1 MTTLQSPSSSPSA
14 NRSDA
19 PAAGTRGFWP
29 IRDLPVV
36 GWLLAAVIVALV
48 HQWVP
53 EPRWLLLHLLLLG
66 AAGHAILVWSRYF
79 ADTLLRGPATPRRE
93 QSIRLAT
100 FDLGAVAVTIGVAL
114 DGWLLVLAGA
124 VAVALAVTWH
134 VASLAQGLRG
144 RFRSRFAPTVHYYL
158 AAGALLPVGATL
170 GVWLARGLTDP
181 LDARVRIAHAGINV
195 LGWVGLTVLGTL
207 VTLWP
212 TMLRTRLAEG
222 AEKASRA
229 ALPVLV
235 VGIALVAAAA
245 WADQPRV
252 VAVGLVT
259 YLAGVLVLARPMVDA
274 ARVKPPGSFPT
285 WSVGAGVL
293 WLAAM
298 LAWVSVRIAVGGQ
311 WDDGSTALHDAA
323 PFLAAGFVA
332 QVLLGALSYLVPVVL
347 GGGPAAVRAAN
358 RALDSGG
365 ALRVALA
372 NGGLLLCLLPVTSVV
387 RVVASVLVL
396 GALASFVLLLLL
408 AVRSRHRGTATPAS
422 AERPRGQNTG
432 LAAVGVALAV
442 LAVAVGGAVDPAAL
456 GTASSADAGVA
467 PTGRTV
473 EVEVVAGEMRF
484 TPDRVEVAAG
494 DRLVITL
501 RNESAGDVHD
511 LVLETGADTGRIAP
525 GEEAVLDVGVVGR
538 NLDGWCSVVG
548 HRQMGMTFDVEVAGG
563 DPDASGGDAAG
574 DAADTAEPAGHED
587 HGHDASGAPI
597 SSAGEPG
604 PGFAAYD
611 PVLPPLAPGRV
622 HRRTFRITEQQEE
635 VAPGVTQEVWT
646 FNGTA
651 PGPVLRGRVGDRFV
665 ITLVNDGTMGHSID
679 FHAGVR
685 APDDVMRTIP
695 PGESLTY
702 RFTAT
707 RAGVWMYHCSTMPMT
722 AHIANG
728 LFGAVVIEPPGLP
741 RVDREYVLVQ
751 SEQYHGADGAVAD
764 LDKVAAEEPDA
775 VVFNGYPDQYAREP
789 LRARTGERVR
799 IWVLD
804 AGPSRASSFHVVGGQ
819 FDTVFD
825 EGAWQLGSRSG
836 PARDGGAQVLPLL
849 PAQGGFVEVVL
860 DEPGDYPFVS
870 HVMVDA
876 ERGARGVLR
885 VRR

>member
-1 MTTLQSPSSSPSA
+1 MTTLQSPPGTSA
-14 NRSDA
+14 GG
-19 PAAGTRGFWP
+19 PTAGTRGFWP
-29 IRDLPVV
+29 VRDLPVV
-36 GWLLAAVIVALV
+36 GWLLAAVAVALA
-48 HQWVP
+48 HPWVP
-53 EPRWLLLHLLLLG
+53 EARWLLLHLLLLG

-93 QSIRLAT
+93 QSIRLVT
-100 FDLGAVAVTIGVAL
+100 FDLGAVAVTVGVGT
-114 DGWLLVLAGA
+114 DWWPLVLAGA
-124 VAVALAVTWH
+124 SAVALAVTWH
-134 VASLAQGLRG
+134 VASLAGGLRG

-158 AAGALLPVGATL
+158 AAGALLPVGAAL

-222 AEKASRA
+222 AERASRA

-235 VGIALVAAAA
+235 AGIGLVAAAA
-245 WADQPRV
+245 WTDQPRV
-252 VAVGLVT
+252 VAIGLAT
-259 YLAGVLVLARPMVDA
+259 YLVGVLVLARPMVDV
-274 ARVKPPGSFPT
+274 ARVKPPASFPT

-293 WLAAM
+293 WLVAM
-298 LAWVSVRIAVGGQ
+298 LSLVAVRVAIGGR
-311 WDDGSTALHDAA
+311 WDDVSGALHEAA

-358 RALDSGG
+358 RALDSAG
-365 ALRVALA
+365 ALRVALV
-372 NGGLLLCLLPVTSVV
+372 NVGLVWCLLPVPSVV

-396 GALASFVLLLLL
+396 GALASFVPLLLL
-408 AVRSRHRGTATPAS
+408 AVRLRHRGEPAS
-422 AERPRGQNTG
+422 PADARPRGQNTG
-432 LAAVGVALAV
+432 LAAVGVAVAV
-442 LAVAVGGAVDPAAL
+442 LAVAIGGAADPAAL
-456 GTASSADAGVA
+456 GRAASADAGVA

-473 EVEVVAGEMRF
+473 EVAVVAEGMRF

-501 RNESAGDVHD
+501 RNESSGDVHD
-511 LVLETGADTGRIAP
+511 LAFDTGADTGRIAP
-525 GEEAVLDVGVVGR
+525 GEVAVVDVGVVGR
-538 NLDGWCSVVG
+538 DLDGWCSVVG
-548 HRQMGMTFDVEVAGG
+548 HRRMGMTFVVEVTGGASDAAGG
-563 DPDASGGDAAG
+563 DDAVAP
-574 DAADTAEPAGHED
+574 EPAGHED
-587 HGHDASGAPI
+587 HGHDASGDPLDAL
-597 SSAGEPG
+597 GVPG
-604 PGFAAYD
+604 PDFAAYD
-611 PVLPPLAPGRV
+611 PALPPLAERRV
-622 HRRTFRITEQQEE
+622 HRHTFRLTEQEAE

-651 PGPVLRGRVGDRFV
+651 PGPVLHGRVGDRFV

-702 RFTAT
+702 RFTAQ
-707 RAGVWMYHCSTMPMT
+707 RAGVWMYHCATMPMT

-741 RVDREYVLVQ
+741 PVDREYVLVQ
-751 SEQYHGADGAVAD
+751 SEQYHGGVGAVAD
-764 LDKVAAEEPDA
+764 LDKVGAEEPDA
-775 VVFNGYPDQYAREP
+775 VVFNGYPDQYAHEP
-789 LRARTGERVR
+789 LLARVGERVR
-799 IWVLD
+799 MWVLD

-819 FDTVFD
+819 FDTVFS
-825 EGAWQLGSRSG
+825 EGAWQLGNRWGPSRH
-836 PARDGGAQVLPLL
+836 GGAQVLPLM
-849 PAQGGFVEVVL
+849 PAQGGFVELVL
-860 DEPGDYPFVS
+860 DEAGDYPFVS

-885 VRR
+885 VR

>member
-1 MTTLQSPSSSPSA
+1 MTTLQSPSATRP
-14 NRSDA
+14 DG
-19 PAAGTRGFWP
+19 PTAGTRGFWP
-29 IRDLPVV
+29 LRDLPVV
-36 GWLLAAVIVALV
+36 GWLLAAVVVALV
-48 HQWVP
+48 HRWVP

-66 AAGHAILVWSRYF
+66 AAGHSILVWSRYF

-93 QSIRLAT
+93 QSIRLAV
-100 FDLGAVAVTIGVAL
+100 FDLGAVAVTVGVGS
-114 DGWLLVLAGA
+114 DVWLLVLVGA
-124 VAVALAVTWH
+124 TGVALAVVGH
-134 VASLAQGLRG
+134 VVSLARGLRG
-144 RFRSRFAPTVHYYL
+144 RFRSRFAATVHYYL

-170 GVWLARGLTDP
+170 GVWLARGLSDP

-222 AEKASRA
+222 AEKTSRV

-235 VGIALVAAAA
+235 AGIGLVAAAA
-245 WADQPRV
+245 WADQPRA

-259 YLAGVLVLARPMVDA
+259 YLVGVSVLVRPMVAA
-274 ARVKPPGSFPT
+274 ARAKPPASFPT

-293 WLAAM
+293 WLVAM
-298 LAWVSVRIAVGGQ
+298 LAVVAVRVAVGGG
-311 WDDGSTALHDAA
+311 WDDVSRALHEAA
-323 PFLAAGFVA
+323 PYLAAGFVA

-358 RALDSGG
+358 GALDSAG

-372 NGGLLLCLLPVTSVV
+372 NVGLLWCLLPVPSVV
-387 RVVASVLVL
+387 RVLASVLVL
-396 GALASFVLLLLL
+396 GALASFVPLLLR
-408 AVRSRHRGTATPAS
+408 AVRLRHRGAAGS
-422 AERPRGQNTG
+422 AAVVRPRGQNTG

-456 GTASSADAGVA
+456 GGASSAAAGVA

-473 EVEVVAGEMRF
+473 EVEVVAKDMRF
-484 TPDRVEVAAG
+484 TPDRLEGAAG

-501 RNESAGDVHD
+501 RNESSGDVHD

-525 GEEAVLDVGVVGR
+525 GEEAVLNVGVVGR
-538 NLDGWCSVVG
+538 DLDGWCSVVG
-548 HRQMGMTFDVEVAGG
+548 HRQMGMTFAVVVAGG
-563 DPDASGGDAAG
+563 SDASGPDSSDGA
-574 DAADTAEPAGHED
+574 TAPAGHEH
-587 HGHDASGAPI
+587 HGHDASGAPLDVP
-597 SSAGEPG
+597 GDPG

-611 PVLPPLAPGRV
+611 PVLPPLPPGRV
-622 HRRTFRITEQQEE
+622 HRHTFRVTEQEAE

-651 PGPVLRGRVGDRFV
+651 PGPVLHGRVGDRFV

-685 APDDVMRTIP
+685 APDRVMRTIP

-702 RFTAT
+702 RFTAD

-741 RVDREYVLVQ
+741 RVDREFVLVQ

-764 LDKVAAEEPDA
+764 LDKVAAEDPDA
-775 VVFNGYPDQYAREP
+775 VVFNGYPDQYAHRP
-789 LRARTGERVR
+789 LHARAGERVR

-819 FDTVFD
+819 FDTVYS
-825 EGAWQLGSRSG
+825 EGAWHLGSRSG

-849 PAQGGFVEVVL
+849 PAQGGFVELEL

>member
-1 MTTLQSPSSSPSA
+1 MTALQSPSGTRP
-14 NRSDA
+14 DA
-19 PAAGTRGFWP
+19 PTSGTRGFWP

-36 GWLLAAVIVALV
+36 GWLLAAVVVALV
-48 HQWVP
+48 HRWVP
-53 EPRWLLLHLLLLG
+53 EARWLLLHLLLLG

-100 FDLGAVAVTIGVAL
+100 FDLGAIAVTVGVSL
-114 DGWLLVLAGA
+114 GGWLLVLAGA
-124 VAVALAVTWH
+124 VAVAAAVTWH
-134 VASLAQGLRG
+134 VVSLARGLRA

-170 GVWLARGLTDP
+170 GVWLARGLSDP
-181 LDARVRIAHAGINV
+181 LDARVRIAHASINV

-222 AEKASRA
+222 AEKASRV
-229 ALPVLV
+229 ALPLLV
-235 VGIALVAAAA
+235 AGIGLVAAAS
-245 WADQPRV
+245 WADQPRG
-252 VAVGLVT
+252 VAVGLAT
-259 YLAGVLVLARPMVDA
+259 YLGGVLVLARPMVHA
-274 ARVKPPGSFPT
+274 ARVKPPASFPT

-293 WLAAM
+293 WLVGM
-298 LAWVSVRIAVGGQ
+298 LAVVAVRVVLGGG
-311 WDDGSTALHDAA
+311 WDDVSLALHDAA
-323 PFLAAGFVA
+323 PYLAAGFVA

-347 GGGPAAVRAAN
+347 GGGPAAVRSAN
-358 RALDSGG
+358 GALDAGG
-365 ALRVALA
+365 ALRVTLA
-372 NGGLLLCLLPVTSVV
+372 NVGLVWCVLPVPSGV

-396 GALASFVLLLLL
+396 GALATFVPLLLR
-408 AVRSRHRGTATPAS
+408 AVRLRHRVAPTSTVVA
-422 AERPRGQNTG
+422 RPRGQNTG

-456 GTASSADAGVA
+456 GRAVSADAGVA

-473 EVEVVAGEMRF
+473 EVDVVAKDMRF
-484 TPDRVEVAAG
+484 TPDHVELQAG

-501 RNESAGDVHD
+501 RNESDGDVHD
-511 LVLETGADTGRIAP
+511 LVLETGADTGRTAP

-538 NLDGWCSVVG
+538 DLDGWCSVVG
-548 HRQMGMTFDVEVAGG
+548 HRQMGMVFAVDV
-563 DPDASGGDAAG
+563 SGGADGAAIHAPG
-574 DAADTAEPAGHED
+574 GATVPPGHED
-587 HGHDASGAPI
+587 HGHDSSGAPLQ
-597 SSAGEPG
+597 APGEPA

-611 PVLPPLAPGRV
+611 PVVPPLGPGRV
-622 HRRTFRITEQQEE
+622 HRETFRITEHEAE

-651 PGPVLRGRVGDRFV
+651 PGPVLHGRVGDRFV

-685 APDDVMRTIP
+685 APDAVMRTIP

-707 RAGVWMYHCSTMPMT
+707 RAGTWMYHCSTMPMT

-728 LFGAVVIEPPGLP
+728 LFGAVVIEPPDLP
-741 RVDREYVLVQ
+741 RVDRAYVLVQ
-751 SEQYHGADGAVAD
+751 SEQYHGVDGAVAD

-775 VVFNGYPDQYAREP
+775 VVFNGYPDQYAHQP
-789 LRARTGERVR
+789 LRALAGDRVR

-819 FDTVFD
+819 FDTVFS
-825 EGAWQLGSRSG
+825 EGAWQLGTRRG
-836 PARDGGAQVLPLL
+836 PSRDGGAQVLPLL
-849 PAQGGFVEVVL
+849 PAQGGFVELVL

-870 HVMVDA
+870 HFMVDA

-885 VRR
+885 VQ

>member
-1 MTTLQSPSSSPSA
+1 MTTLQSPSGTRPGE
-14 NRSDA
+14 
-19 PAAGTRGFWP
+19 PTAGTRGFWP
-29 IRDLPVV
+29 IRDLPVL
-36 GWLLAAVIVALV
+36 GWLLAAVVVALV
-48 HQWVP
+48 HRWVP
-53 EPRWLLLHLLLLG
+53 EARWLLLHLLLLG

-93 QSIRLAT
+93 QSIRLAM
-100 FDLGAVAVTIGVAL
+100 FDLGAVAVTVGVAFG
-114 DGWLLVLAGA
+114 GWLLVLAGA
-124 VAVALAVTWH
+124 TAVALAVLWH
-134 VASLAQGLRG
+134 VVSLARGLRG

-158 AAGALLPVGATL
+158 AAGALLPVGASL
-170 GVWLARGLTDP
+170 GVWLARGLSDP

-212 TMLRTRLAEG
+212 TMLRTRLPEG
-222 AEKASRA
+222 AERASRA

-235 VGIALVAAAA
+235 AGIGLVAAAA
-245 WADQPRV
+245 WIDQPRV
-252 VAVGLVT
+252 VAVGLAT
-259 YLAGVLVLARPMVDA
+259 YLAGALVLARPMVAA
-274 ARVKPPGSFPT
+274 ARAKPPAGFPT

-293 WLAAM
+293 WLALM
-298 LAWVSVRIAVGGQ
+298 LSVVTVRVAIGGQ
-311 WDDGSTALHDAA
+311 WDDVSRALHDAA
-323 PFLAAGFVA
+323 PYLAAGFVA

-347 GGGPAAVRAAN
+347 GGGPAVVRAAN
-358 RALDSGG
+358 GALDSAG

-372 NGGLLLCLLPVTSVV
+372 NVGLLWCLLPVPSVV
-387 RVVASVLVL
+387 RVLASVLVL
-396 GALASFVLLLLL
+396 GALASFVPLLLR
-408 AVRSRHRGTATPAS
+408 AVRLRHRGAGGS
-422 AERPRGQNTG
+422 AAVVRPRGQNTG

-456 GTASSADAGVA
+456 GGASSAAAGVA

-473 EVEVVAGEMRF
+473 EVAVVAKDMRF

-501 RNESAGDVHD
+501 RNESSGDVHD

-538 NLDGWCSVVG
+538 DLDGWCSVVG
-548 HRQMGMTFDVEVAGG
+548 HRQMGMTFAVVVAGG
-563 DPDASGGDAAG
+563 SDASGPDSSDGA
-574 DAADTAEPAGHED
+574 TAPAGHEH
-587 HGHDASGAPI
+587 HGHDASGAPLDVP
-597 SSAGEPG
+597 GDPG

-611 PVLPPLAPGRV
+611 PVLPPLPPGRV
-622 HRRTFRITEQQEE
+622 HRHTFRVTEQEAE

-651 PGPVLRGRVGDRFV
+651 PGPVLHGRVGDRFV

-685 APDDVMRTIP
+685 APDRVMRTIP

-702 RFTAT
+702 RFTAD

-741 RVDREYVLVQ
+741 RVDREFVLVQ

-764 LDKVAAEEPDA
+764 LDKVAAEDPDA
-775 VVFNGYPDQYAREP
+775 VVFNGYPDQYAHRP
-789 LRARTGERVR
+789 LHARAGERVR

-819 FDTVFD
+819 FDTVFS
-825 EGAWQLGSRSG
+825 EGAWQLGNRSG
-836 PARDGGAQVLPLL
+836 PSRHGGAQVLPLL
-849 PAQGGFVEVVL
+849 PAQGGFVELVL
-860 DEPGDYPFVS
+860 DEAGDYPFVS

-885 VRR
+885 IGGR

>member
-1 MTTLQSPSSSPSA
+1 MTTLQTPSGTRAGEPT
-14 NRSDA
+14 R
-19 PAAGTRGFWP
+19 GTRGFWP

-36 GWLLAAVIVALV
+36 GWLLAAVVVALV

-100 FDLGAVAVTIGVAL
+100 FDLGAVAVTIGVAF
-114 DGWLLVLAGA
+114 DGWLLVLVGA
-124 VAVALAVTWH
+124 VAVALVVTWH
-134 VASLAQGLRG
+134 VVSLARGLRG

-158 AAGALLPVGATL
+158 AAGSLLPVGATL
-170 GVWLARGLTDP
+170 GVWLARGLADP

-222 AEKASRA
+222 AEKTSRA

-235 VGIALVAAAA
+235 AGIGLVAAAA
-245 WADQPRV
+245 WTDQPRV
-252 VAVGLVT
+252 VALGLLT
-259 YLAGVLVLARPMVDA
+259 YLGGVLVLVRPMIAA
-274 ARVKPPGSFPT
+274 ARAKPPGSFPT

-293 WLAAM
+293 WLVAM
-298 LAWVSVRIAVGGQ
+298 LAWVSVRVAAGGQ
-311 WDDGSTALHDAA
+311 WDDVSRALHDAA
-323 PFLAAGFVA
+323 PYLAAGFVA

-347 GGGPAAVRAAN
+347 GGGPAAVRTAN
-358 RALDSGG
+358 QALDSGG
-365 ALRVALA
+365 ALRVTLA
-372 NGGLLLCLLPVTSVV
+372 NVGLVWCLLPVPSVV

-396 GALASFVLLLLL
+396 GALASFVPLLLR
-408 AVRSRHRGTATPAS
+408 AVRLRHRGEASPA
-422 AERPRGQNTG
+422 AAVRPRGQNTG
-432 LAAVGVALAV
+432 LAAVGVALAA

-456 GTASSADAGVA
+456 GRVGSADAGVA

-473 EVEVVAGEMRF
+473 EVEVVAREMRF

-494 DRLVITL
+494 DRLVITV

-525 GEEAVLDVGVVGR
+525 GEETVLDVGVVGR
-538 NLDGWCSVVG
+538 DLDGWCSVVG
-548 HRQMGMTFDVEVAGG
+548 HRQMGMTFTVEVTGGRSDGAAGG
-563 DPDASGGDAAG
+563 DAERGAV
-574 DAADTAEPAGHED
+574 EPAGHEH

-597 SSAGEPG
+597 DAAGDPG
-604 PGFAAYD
+604 PDFAAYD

-622 HRRTFRITEQQEE
+622 HRRTFRITEQQAE

-685 APDDVMRTIP
+685 APEEVMRTIP

-741 RVDREYVLVQ
+741 PVDREYVLVQ
-751 SEQYHGADGAVAD
+751 SEQYHGANGAVAD
-764 LDKVAAEEPDA
+764 LDKVAAEDPDA
-775 VVFNGYPDQYAREP
+775 VVFNGYPDQYAHEP

-799 IWVLD
+799 LWVLD

-819 FDTVFD
+819 CDTVFS

-836 PARDGGAQVLPLL
+836 PSRDGGAQVLPLL
-849 PAQGGFVEVVL
+849 PAQGGFVELVL

-876 ERGARGVLR
+876 ERGARGVLQ

>member
-1 MTTLQSPSSSPSA
+1 MTTLQSPSGTRP
-14 NRSDA
+14 DE
-19 PAAGTRGFWP
+19 PATGTRGFWP

-36 GWLLAAVIVALV
+36 GWLLAAVVVALV
-48 HQWVP
+48 HRWVP
-53 EPRWLLLHLLLLG
+53 EARWLLLHLLLLG

-100 FDLGAVAVTIGVAL
+100 FDLGALAVTVGVSF
-114 DGWLLVLAGA
+114 GTWLLVLAGA
-124 VAVALAVTWH
+124 TAVAVAVVWH
-134 VASLAQGLRG
+134 VVSLARGLRG

-170 GVWLARGLTDP
+170 GVWLARGLSDP

-222 AEKASRA
+222 AEKASRV
-229 ALPVLV
+229 ALPLLV
-235 VGIALVAAAA
+235 AGIGVVAAAA
-245 WADQPRV
+245 WADQPRG
-252 VAVGLVT
+252 VALGLAT
-259 YLAGVLVLARPMVDA
+259 YLGGVLVLARPMVDA
-274 ARVKPPGSFPT
+274 ARVKPPASFPT

-293 WLAAM
+293 WLVGM
-298 LAWVSVRIAVGGQ
+298 LAVVAVRVALGGE
-311 WDDGSTALHDAA
+311 WDDVSRALHDAA
-323 PFLAAGFVA
+323 PYLAAGFVA

-347 GGGPAAVRAAN
+347 GGGPAAVRSAN
-358 RALDSGG
+358 GALDSAG
-365 ALRVALA
+365 ALRVTLA
-372 NGGLLLCLLPVTSVV
+372 NVGLLWCLLPVPSVV

-396 GALASFVLLLLL
+396 GALASFVPLLLR
-408 AVRSRHRGTATPAS
+408 AVRLRHRGTATSS
-422 AERPRGQNTG
+422 AVARPRGQNTG

-442 LAVAVGGAVDPAAL
+442 LAVAVGGAADPASL
-456 GTASSADAGVA
+456 GRTSSADAGVT

-473 EVEVVAGEMRF
+473 EVEVVAKEMRF

-501 RNESAGDVHD
+501 RNESSGDVHD

-525 GEEAVLDVGVVGR
+525 GEQAVLDVGVVGR
-538 NLDGWCSVVG
+538 DLDGWCSVVG
-548 HRQMGMTFDVEVAGG
+548 HRQMGMMFAVDVTGG
-563 DPDASGGDAAG
+563 ETDGSQASGTDASPGP
-574 DAADTAEPAGHED
+574 AEPAGHEH
-587 HGHDASGAPI
+587 HGHDASGAPLN
-597 SSAGEPG
+597 APGDPG
-604 PGFAAYD
+604 PGFSAYD

-622 HRRTFRITEQQEE
+622 HRYTFRVTEQQAE
-635 VAPGVTQEVWT
+635 VAPGVMQEVWT
-646 FNGTA
+646 FDGTA
-651 PGPVLRGRVGDRFV
+651 PGPVLHGRVGDRFV

-685 APDDVMRTIP
+685 APDEVMRTIP

-702 RFTAT
+702 RFTAR

-741 RVDREYVLVQ
+741 PVDRDYVLVQ

-764 LDKVAAEEPDA
+764 LDKVAAEDPDA
-775 VVFNGYPDQYAREP
+775 VVFNGYPDQYAHEP
-789 LRARTGERVR
+789 LVARTGERVR

-819 FDTVFD
+819 FDTVFT
-825 EGAWQLGSRSG
+825 EGAWQLGSRTG
-836 PARDGGAQVLPLL
+836 PARTGGAQVLPLL
-849 PAQGGFVEVVL
+849 PAQGGFVELVL

-885 VRR
+885 VRER

>member
-1 MTTLQSPSSSPSA
+1 MTTLQQPSIRP
-14 NRSDA
+14 DA
-19 PAAGTRGFWP
+19 ATGTRGFWP
-29 IRDLPVV
+29 VRDLPVV
-36 GWLLAAVIVALV
+36 GWLLAAVVVALA
-48 HQWVP
+48 HPWVP
-53 EPRWLLLHLLLLG
+53 EARWLLLHLLLLG

-93 QSIRLAT
+93 QSIRLVT
-100 FDLGAVAVTIGVAL
+100 FDLGAVAVTAGV
-114 DGWLLVLAGA
+114 GSGTWLLVLVGATAAG
-124 VAVALAVTWH
+124 VAVAWH
-134 VASLAQGLRG
+134 LLSLARGLRG
-144 RFRSRFAPTVHYYL
+144 RFGSRFAPTVHYYL
-158 AAGALLPVGATL
+158 AAGAMLPVGAAL
-170 GVWLARGLTDP
+170 GVWLARGLADP
-181 LDARVRIAHAGINV
+181 LDARVRIAHAGVNL

-212 TMLRTRLAEG
+212 TMLRTRIADG
-222 AEKASRA
+222 AERASRT

-235 VGIALVAAAA
+235 AGIGLVAAAA
-245 WADQPRV
+245 WADQPRL
-252 VAVGLVT
+252 VAAGLVA
-259 YLAGVLVLARPMVDA
+259 YLAGVAILVRPMVAA
-274 ARVKPPGSFPT
+274 ARAKQPATFAT
-285 WSVGAGVL
+285 WSVGAGVG
-293 WLAAM
+293 WLVAM
-298 LAWVSVRIAVGGQ
+298 LALVAVRVVVGGG
-311 WDDGSTALHDAA
+311 WDDVSRALHDAA
-323 PFLAAGFVA
+323 PYLAAGFVA

-347 GGGPAAVRAAN
+347 GGGPAVVRATDG
-358 RALDSGG
+358 ALDSGG

-372 NGGLLLCLLPVTSVV
+372 NLGLAWCLLPVPSAV

-396 GALASFVLLLLL
+396 AALASFVPLLLL
-408 AVRSRHRGTATPAS
+408 AVRRRHAGTTTAL
-422 AERPRGQNTG
+422 AEVRPRGRDTG

-456 GTASSADAGVA
+456 GRTSPADAGVA

-473 EVEVVAGEMRF
+473 EVEVVAEDMRF

-494 DRLVITL
+494 DRLVLTL
-501 RNESAGDVHD
+501 RNESSGDVHD

-538 NLDGWCSVVG
+538 ELDGWCSVVG
-548 HRQMGMTFDVEVAGG
+548 HRQMGMVFAVDVTGG
-563 DPDASGGDAAG
+563 AV
-574 DAADTAEPAGHED
+574 EPAGHAD
-587 HGHDASGAPI
+587 HGHDAAGAPLH
-597 SSAGEPG
+597 APGDPG
-604 PGFAAYD
+604 PDFAAYD
-611 PVLPPLAPGRV
+611 PVLPPLAAGRV
-622 HRRTFRITEQQEE
+622 HRHTFRITEQQAE
-635 VAPGVTQEVWT
+635 VAPGVRQEVWT

-651 PGPVLRGRVGDRFV
+651 PGPVLHGRVGDRFV

-702 RFTAT
+702 RFTAR
-707 RAGVWMYHCSTMPMT
+707 RAGVWMYHCATMPMT

-741 RVDREYVLVQ
+741 EADREYVLVQ

-764 LDKVAAEEPDA
+764 LDAVAAEEADT
-775 VVFNGYPDQYAREP
+775 VVFNGYPDQYAYEP
-789 LRARTGERVR
+789 LAARTGERIR

-819 FDTVFD
+819 FDTVWS
-825 EGAWQLGSRSG
+825 EGAWQLGGRSG
-836 PARDGGAQVLPLL
+836 PSRTGGAQVLPLL
-849 PAQGGFVEVVL
+849 PAQGGFVEMVL

-885 VRR
+885 VRER